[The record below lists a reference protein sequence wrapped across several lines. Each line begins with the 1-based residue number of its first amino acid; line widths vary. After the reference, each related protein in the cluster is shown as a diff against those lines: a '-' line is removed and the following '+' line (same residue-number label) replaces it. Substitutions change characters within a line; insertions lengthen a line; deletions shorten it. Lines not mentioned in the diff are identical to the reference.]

1 MLCLR
6 KENKQLL
13 MENDWKGSKR
23 AKAETRYEFKKR
35 LAKLLKERGYGEK
48 KFIDLMSFI
57 DGIMFLP
64 DDLEIEYEKE
74 VKEEIGGG
82 QEMVPMELT
91 NLYRTG
97 INIGRKEGIEKEK
110 YSIAL
115 SMLQNGMTKDMVE
128 KITGLS
134 REKVEEIATE
144 IK

>member
-1 MLCLR
+1 
-6 KENKQLL
+6 
-13 MENDWKGSKR
+13 
-23 AKAETRYEFKKR
+23 
-35 LAKLLKERGYGEK
+35 
-48 KFIDLMSFI
+48 
-57 DGIMFLP
+57 
-64 DDLEIEYEKE
+64 
-74 VKEEIGGG
+74 
-82 QEMVPMELT
+82 MVPMELT

-97 INIGRKEGIEKEK
+97 INIVRKEGIEKEK

>member
-1 MLCLR
+1 
-6 KENKQLL
+6 
-13 MENDWKGSKR
+13 
-23 AKAETRYEFKKR
+23 
-35 LAKLLKERGYGEK
+35 
-48 KFIDLMSFI
+48 MSFI